1 MLTAVQI
8 IILLVST
15 FRLFVDEVL
24 RAINNRHIDRLGIGF
39 PSEID
44 GLMSKAEWKECLEYT
59 KAKTKFSRVEDWFS
73 YLIFVVVLLVVIPWY
88 YSAWSHGSNL
98 APWAAGCF
106 GAIFLI
112 SLQIPELF
120 FDWFRQFELEE
131 KFGFNKSTK
140 MLWII
145 DKIKGAFIGVLFL
158 ILIISLLDWLYRSL
172 EQSFPSTWWIIAFLS
187 FFALQL
193 VMMIVWPKFI
203 IPLFNKLSP
212 LEDGELKVRLMN
224 LAQSSGFKAQSIE
237 VIDGSKRSSHS
248 NAYFTGLGRFR
259 RIVLYDTLIEQMNI
273 DQIEAVLA
281 HEIGHYR
288 LGHIPKRLTI
298 SFFSGLIGFWTIS
311 YLSLSDWL
319 YLGLEVPLENMGSL
333 APLIVFFSL
342 FVGPFI
348 FWMTPINNY
357 FSRKHE
363 YQADEF
369 AALAMGTGKHLG
381 SALRQLYRE
390 NKNFPLPHPW
400 FSFFHHSHPSLFER
414 ENALKNVTF
423 SKHL

>member
-8 IILLVST
+8 IIILVSILRLLV
-15 FRLFVDEVL
+15 DEFL
-24 RAINNRHIDRLGIGF
+24 RSLNNKHMNKLGMSF
-39 PSEID
+39 PSEIE
-44 GLMSKAEWKECLEYT
+44 GLMSKVEWGDCLEYT
-59 KAKTKFSRVEDWFS
+59 KAKMKFSRVDDWFS
-73 YLIFVVVLLVVIPWY
+73 YLIFLTVLVVVIPWY
-88 YSAWSHGSNL
+88 YSAWPHGSNL
-98 APWAAGCF
+98 APWAAACF

-120 FDWFRQFELEE
+120 VDWFRQFQLEE

-140 MLWII
+140 MLWVI
-145 DKIKGAFIGVLFL
+145 DKIKGAFIGLLFL
-158 ILIISLLDWLYRSL
+158 VLILSLLDWLYRSL
-172 EQSFPSTWWIIAFLS
+172 QQSFPSTWWIMAFLS

-193 VMMIVWPKFI
+193 VLMIVWPKFI
-203 IPLFNKLSP
+203 IPLFNKLTP
-212 LEDGELKVRLMN
+212 LEDGELRDRLMR
-224 LAQSSGFKAQSIE
+224 LAEKSGFQAQSIE

-248 NAYFTGLGRFR
+248 NAYFTGFGRFR
-259 RIVLYDTLIEQMNI
+259 RIVLYDTLIEQMNM

-288 LGHIPKRLTI
+288 LGHIPKRLVVA
-298 SFFSGLIGFWTIS
+298 FFSGLAGFYMIS
-311 YLSLSDWL
+311 YLCSSVWL
-319 YLGLEVPLENMGSL
+319 YEGLRVPLENMGSL
-333 APLIVFFSL
+333 SPLIVFFSL
-342 FVGPFI
+342 FAGPFV
-348 FWMTPINNY
+348 FWMTPVNNY

-414 ENALKNVTF
+414 ENALENVTF
-423 SKHL
+423 SSQV